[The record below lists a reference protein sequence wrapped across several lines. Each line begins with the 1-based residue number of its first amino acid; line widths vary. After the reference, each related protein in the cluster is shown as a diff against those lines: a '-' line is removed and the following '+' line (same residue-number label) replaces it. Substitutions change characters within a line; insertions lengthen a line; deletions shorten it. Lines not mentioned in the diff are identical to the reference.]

1 MIFPIVQPVIYRGTV
16 SDLRVSA
23 VDDAA
28 FVDNLDITLGNH
40 ISSSWESLA
49 SGSVTQA
56 NSRISAVDGTAF
68 YDFGSGTNLTDNL
81 GKYLIVKDS
90 TGKAIKGWIKAA
102 GTGETYS
109 AEKITNGD
117 MELDSNWAG
126 SGATV
131 NERSTEQ
138 VNAGTYSRKVTTPN
152 ATSYVESDAVTVVA
166 GQLCRLV
173 GNHYST
179 SGGFV
184 LVRSLSSVTS
194 GLLVTA
200 ESASAWATVS
210 VYGTILLNSS
220 NLKFRCSHL
229 SSSERTFYV
238 DDVSLKQ
245 VLTPSS
251 TGVTIVSAKNGT
263 TYNWESKETGF
274 NYNDASGYTYEVF
287 DRDFTALVGGTHLVE
302 IYDSTGKAI
311 AGVLGAQGSGETLG
325 SELFPALDNPANF
338 TNVDASW
345 TIGEGNAVSN
355 GNGDFHKA
363 SIVQLNALI
372 YSSTNIVSHPS
383 GTIYYPYSGQGSEQ
397 VMMFGTGVKTRY
409 RTWIGVNVYLLGR
422 STFVGT
428 LTDIS
433 MKQVL
438 TPSTSGC
445 TIVSAKGGATERFKR
460 IDTGFAFNSSSYMV
474 IIKKLRG

>member
-1 MIFPIVQPVIYRGTV
+1 MIFPIVQPVVYRGTV

-23 VDDAA
+23 VDDTA
-28 FVDNLDITLGNH
+28 FVDNLDITLGDH

-49 SGSVTQA
+49 SGSVTRA

-102 GTGETYS
+102 GSGETLGS
-109 AEKITNGD
+109 ELVTNGTF
-117 MELDSNWAG
+117 DSDTGW
-126 SGATV
+126 TK
-131 NERSTEQ
+131 
-138 VNAGTYSRKVTTPN
+138 GTGWSIDGGVAVAAN
-152 ATSYVESDAVTVVA
+152 ATSALSQNGAVVGALMVLNWELVSRTV
-166 GQLCRLV
+166 GQ
-173 GNHYST
+173 
-179 SGGFV
+179 
-184 LVRSLSSVTS
+184 
-194 GLLVTA
+194 VTA
-200 ESASAWATVS
+200 YGALTPYQTVPGTYQHILTRGVAADTIGPYFYGIGFS
-210 VYGTILLNSS
+210 GTIDNIS
-220 NLKFRCSHL
+220 F
-229 SSSERTFYV
+229 
-238 DDVSLKQ
+238 KQ

-251 TGVTIVSAKNGT
+251 TGATITSTKNGT
-263 TYNWESKETGF
+263 TYNWESQETGF

-438 TPSTSGC
+438 TPSVQGC
-445 TIVSAKGGATERFKR
+445 TIVSSKGGATERFKR
-460 IDTGFAFNSSSYMV
+460 IDTGFAFNSSSYTV

>member
-1 MIFPIVQPVIYRGTV
+1 MIFPIVQPVVYRGTV

-23 VDDAA
+23 VDATA
-28 FVDNLDITLGNH
+28 FVDNLDITLGDH

-49 SGSVTQA
+49 SGSVTRA

-102 GTGETYS
+102 GSGETLGS
-109 AEKITNGD
+109 ELVTNGTF
-117 MELDSNWAG
+117 DSNTGW
-126 SGATV
+126 TK
-131 NERSTEQ
+131 
-138 VNAGTYSRKVTTPN
+138 GTGWSIDGGVAVAAN
-152 ATSYVESDAVTVVA
+152 ATSALSQNGAVVGALMVLNWELVSRTV
-166 GQLCRLV
+166 GQ
-173 GNHYST
+173 
-179 SGGFV
+179 
-184 LVRSLSSVTS
+184 
-194 GLLVTA
+194 VTA
-200 ESASAWATVS
+200 YGALTPYQTVPGTYQHILTRGVAADTIGPYFYGIGFS
-210 VYGTILLNSS
+210 GTIDNIS
-220 NLKFRCSHL
+220 F
-229 SSSERTFYV
+229 
-238 DDVSLKQ
+238 KQ

-251 TGVTIVSAKNGT
+251 TGATITSTKNGT
-263 TYNWESKETGF
+263 TYNWESQESGF
-274 NYNDASGYTYEVF
+274 NYNDVSGYTYEVF

-311 AGVLGAQGSGETLG
+311 AGVLGSQGTGETVG

-355 GNGDFHKA
+355 GNGSFHKA

-460 IDTGFAFNSSSYMV
+460 IDTGFAFNSSSYTV

>member
-23 VDDAA
+23 VDDTA
-28 FVDNLDITLGNH
+28 FVDNLDITLGDH

-49 SGSVTQA
+49 SGSVTRA

-102 GTGETYS
+102 GSGETLGS
-109 AEKITNGD
+109 ELVTNGTF
-117 MELDSNWAG
+117 DSNTGW
-126 SGATV
+126 TK
-131 NERSTEQ
+131 
-138 VNAGTYSRKVTTPN
+138 GTGWSIDGGVAVAAN
-152 ATSYVESDAVTVVA
+152 ATSALSQNGAVVGALMVLNWELVSRTV
-166 GQLCRLV
+166 GQ
-173 GNHYST
+173 
-179 SGGFV
+179 
-184 LVRSLSSVTS
+184 
-194 GLLVTA
+194 VTA
-200 ESASAWATVS
+200 YGALTPYQTVPGTYQHILTRGVAADTIGPYFYGIGFS
-210 VYGTILLNSS
+210 GTIDNIS
-220 NLKFRCSHL
+220 F
-229 SSSERTFYV
+229 
-238 DDVSLKQ
+238 KQ

-251 TGVTIVSAKNGT
+251 TGATITSTKNGT
-263 TYNWESKETGF
+263 TYNWESQETGF

-325 SELFPALDNPANF
+325 SELVDAWVNQTDYAYETFTASGNLITAAINTTGYGSAYKDLSALGGKLFKNTNTITLNSGIMPSFRMAASNLSVGFTFTVNGTSYTTGNNSYPRIAIFTDGNVAANF
-338 TNVDASW
+338 SLDAL
-345 TIGEGNAVSN
+345 E
-355 GNGDFHKA
+355 F
-363 SIVQLNALI
+363 
-372 YSSTNIVSHPS
+372 
-383 GTIYYPYSGQGSEQ
+383 
-397 VMMFGTGVKTRY
+397 
-409 RTWIGVNVYLLGR
+409 
-422 STFVGT
+422 
-428 LTDIS
+428 
-433 MKQVL
+433 KQVL